1 MGNILIISYDLSEP
15 GRNYTNLIQEIKTL
29 GLWAHTLDSV
39 WYVKSSLSASEA
51 CDRLIRAID
60 QDDSL
65 LVVDATNNNAAWK
78 NLKPEVAA
86 FIKEN
91 WLKRYAA

>member
-1 MGNILIISYDLSEP
+1 MGNNLIISYDLSEP
-15 GRNYTNLIQEIKTL
+15 SRNYSDLIQEIKTL
-29 GLWAHTLDSV
+29 GLWAHALGSV
-39 WYVKSSLSASEA
+39 WYVKSPLSASDA
-51 CDRLIRAID
+51 CDRLIRVLD